1 MCKARWKMKEFKDI
15 VIKVNSKTVDLNPF
29 TRSIIGNTIEAM
41 ILSLRLEEGSEVV
54 EITLTK

>member
-1 MCKARWKMKEFKDI
+1 MKQFSDI

-29 TRSIIGNTIEAM
+29 TQSIIGNTIEAM
-41 ILSLRLEEGSEVV
+41 ILSLRIEEGSDVI

>member
-1 MCKARWKMKEFKDI
+1 MKEFQDI
-15 VIKVNSKTVDLNPF
+15 VIKVNSKEIDLNPF
-29 TRSIIGNTIEAM
+29 VRSIVGNTIEAM

>member
-1 MCKARWKMKEFKDI
+1 MKEFKDI
-15 VIKVNSKTVDLNPF
+15 EIKVNSKTVDLNPF

-41 ILSLRLEEGSEVV
+41 ILSLRVEEGSEVV

>member
-1 MCKARWKMKEFKDI
+1 MKEFKDI

-41 ILSLRLEEGSEVV
+41 ILSLRVEEGSEVV